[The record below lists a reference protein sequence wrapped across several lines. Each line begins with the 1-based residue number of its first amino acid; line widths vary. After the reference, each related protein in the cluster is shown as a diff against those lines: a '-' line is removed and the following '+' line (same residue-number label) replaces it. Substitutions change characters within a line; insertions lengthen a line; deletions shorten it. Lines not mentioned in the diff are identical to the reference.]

1 MLALVLAVLLLATP
15 AFADEAAEPTNPG
28 PAVDAET
35 ILQQQAK
42 GCALG
47 AGVGAVVTLLSS
59 GADGGSSIA
68 IGCLAGAAA
77 APATMHVYEN
87 HREKIADFIDN
98 DVRYATNRVIS
109 LVSHLLR

>member
-1 MLALVLAVLLLATP
+1 MRALVLVVLLLATP
-15 AFADEAAEPTNPG
+15 AFADEAAGPANPG

-35 ILQQQAK
+35 MLQQQAK

-47 AGVGAVVTLLSS
+47 AGVGAIVTILSS

-77 APATMHVYEN
+77 APATVHVYEN

>member
-1 MLALVLAVLLLATP
+1 MRALVFAVLLLATP
-15 AFADEAAEPTNPG
+15 AFADEAAESTSYG
-28 PAVDAET
+28 PAADAET
-35 ILQQQAK
+35 IVLQQAK
-42 GCALG
+42 GCAVG
-47 AGVGAVVTLLSS
+47 AGVGAVVSILSS
-59 GADGGSSIA
+59 GVDGGSSIA

-77 APATMHVYEN
+77 APVTVHAYEN